1 MKKLLVYIS
10 GIIFF
15 LLLIYLLKSESKSDY
30 IIQTEKELNDMKVQ
44 KDSIFIMAEEVTKK
58 TEQLK
63 LQNDSLIS
71 LKPKVIIEQKVVEKI
86 VLKDNDNDG
95 YDVIKSYPL
104 MRQNDAEL
112 DELRNEIN
120 ILKLI
125 ISRISYERDSLQNL
139 IENNK

>member
-1 MKKLLVYIS
+1 MKKVLVYIS

-30 IIQTEKELNDMKVQ
+30 IIQTEKEINDMKVQ

-86 VLKDNDNDG
+86 VLKDNGDDG

-120 ILKLI
+120 ILKSI

>member
-30 IIQTEKELNDMKVQ
+30 IIQTEKEINDMKVQ